1 MSHHDERLSAKNVR
15 LSIGGLTEAR
25 YDRVRN
31 QYDALKD
38 VEIAFAGQTGAY
50 SAPIVRD
57 IWTSLYNPAVPV
69 DKRTEGE
76 PIRRLV
82 DWAHSQ
88 MQNVPGYPSLAA
100 DSSANVL
107 CSTLATRAVVR
118 VLQSLDWPPPP
129 TETERL
135 EQEFDDECETT
146 DVQIVE
152 GSEGSDVNI
161 RTRTRFRDGSGE
173 STSSD
178 KMRFNTPEEAR
189 KFVDEYLKQKQAS
202 GGGTLSKQAAGDK
215 LADFE
220 ERIQEMLDGLT
231 GDDKSRAR
239 ALAREEVE
247 DASEEARDLIQGVT
261 TAYGMEQAKHVFKDP
276 SNEDLA
282 FVRELAKGSGLASFL
297 KIVGR
302 FMKSMRRSRVRE
314 KVPGN
319 TIPIGVTRARDVRHL
334 LPIEAALLAVP
345 SLKAHQTARVLGRQ
359 AAGYRTWD
367 YSSKGNGP
375 VHVALDIS
383 GSMTNFTSPEGVLY
397 GNAFAAAACLYAVEN
412 RRPVTCSVFDTS
424 VQVIPIDA
432 KDSAGRIAFLHAL
445 LDVDCTGGTDF
456 RPLIDHVE
464 TLERCDDVLLISD
477 GVGSLDE
484 AKTRKVFRS
493 RNLNYLVVGQYDW
506 CAHPVLREISGDRA
520 ILASSLL
527 DDSASSM
534 AAKAVARR

>member
-1 MSHHDERLSAKNVR
+1 MSHQDERLSAKNVR
-15 LSIGGLTEAR
+15 LTIGGLTEAR

-38 VEIAFAGQTGAY
+38 VEIAFAAQTGAY

-57 IWTSLYNPAVPV
+57 IWTALYNPAVPV

-82 DWAHSQ
+82 DWAHGQ

-100 DSSANVL
+100 DSSSNVL

-135 EQEFDDECETT
+135 EQEFGDELETT

-152 GSEGSDVNI
+152 SPEGTDVNI

-178 KMRFNTPEEAR
+178 KMNFDSEEAAR
-189 KFVDEYLKQKQAS
+189 KFAEEYLKQKQEQ
-202 GGGTLSKQAAGDK
+202 GGGTLSKQEANDN

-220 ERIQEMLDGLT
+220 QRIEDMLDGMT

-247 DASEEARDLIQGVT
+247 DANEEAKDLIQSVT
-261 TAYGMEQAKHVFKDP
+261 TAYGMEAAKHVFKDP
-276 SNEDLA
+276 SDDDLA
-282 FVRELAKGSGLASFL
+282 FIRELSKGRGLADFL

-314 KVPGN
+314 KVPGH

-375 VHVALDIS
+375 VHVAVDIS
-383 GSMTNFTSPEGVLY
+383 GSMTSFMSPEGVLY
-397 GNAFAAAACLYAVEN
+397 GNAFAAAACLYALEN
-412 RRPVTCSVFDTS
+412 RRPVTCSVFDTN

-432 KDSAGRIAFLHAL
+432 KDSAGRIAFLQAL
-445 LDVDCTGGTDF
+445 LDVDCNGGTDF

-464 TLERCDDVLLISD
+464 TLAHCDDVLLISD
-477 GVGSLDE
+477 GCGALDE
-484 AKTRKVFRS
+484 EKTRKVFRS
-493 RNLNYLVVGQYDW
+493 RNLNYLVVGKYDYA
-506 CAHPVLREISGDRA
+506 AHPVLREIAGDRA
-520 ILASSLL
+520 ILANSLL
-527 DDSASSM
+527 DESATSM